1 MKKPRKPE
9 VPRQEP
15 PDQREPYELPPLPS
29 EPDPSRPPAPEEDPP
44 PEEPERKA
52 ALSWMRIG
60 PQPRSSIEQPAR
72 KVVMRMALEPD
83 MTLRNQAQTAS
94 KVVRNLLDTCRE
106 SEVGLLRAASRS
118 QKTGLKAF
126 LGTEALQQ
134 ALFAAELELE
144 LKKLQAPAKP
154 PAEPPDKLRG
164 WKEIR
169 GTRLLPSGD
178 DSLLLLCE
186 RGERAALGEYVA
198 ALQSPLPAGVLGLIE
213 RQYAQ
218 LKEAYKRLHQIR
230 EKVRDDD
237 GMGRARPTQNGLAG
251 SDENCKV

>member
-1 MKKPRKPE
+1 
-9 VPRQEP
+9 
-15 PDQREPYELPPLPS
+15 
-29 EPDPSRPPAPEEDPP
+29 
-44 PEEPERKA
+44 
-52 ALSWMRIG
+52 
-60 PQPRSSIEQPAR
+60 
-72 KVVMRMALEPD
+72 
-83 MTLRNQAQTAS
+83 MTLRNQETAS
-94 KVVRNLLDTCRE
+94 KIVRNLLDTCRE

-144 LKKLQAPAKP
+144 LKKLGALVKP
-154 PAEPPDKLRG
+154 SAECPDKLRG

-178 DSLLLLCE
+178 DTVLLLCE

-198 ALQSPLPAGVLGLIE
+198 ALQGSLPAAVLELVE

-218 LKEAYKRLHQIR
+218 LKEAYKRLYRIR
-230 EKVRDDD
+230 EQMRDDD
-237 GMGRARPTQNGLAG
+237 GTGRAPNSRVAG
-251 SDENCKV
+251 VGWKR